1 MRPLPLRRSRP
12 GIKRRV
18 VFAFDYS
25 FLDVTMRPQ
34 VLDDLLIVRGPI
46 MGRVVPGGLFLRA
59 NPKEQ
64 AESTRLGKA
73 LGPGNGFEPLLVE
86 EIAASDRMLFY
97 WSACVFGKSP
107 VGDDVLISRSLRNST
122 NERVH
127 TFTSLPLELEDRGK
141 GVSCQDMLES
151 LPPNTSLC
159 DTCGGRTG
167 VRPPCV
173 IVLRRGLLSRPEGKP
188 DESPRRIGVARFP
201 VGADAET
208 LEHEERPD
216 LDGRVVSSGAAVVDE
231 VHLPEQL

>member
-1 MRPLPLRRSRP
+1 MVFPSLSYRSSASNSNRNVSVRIPRRSS
-12 GIKRRV
+12 V
-18 VFAFDYS
+18 
-25 FLDVTMRPQ
+25 
-34 VLDDLLIVRGPI
+34 VRGPI

-122 NERVH
+122 DERVH

-151 LPPNTSLC
+151 LPPNTLAPG
-159 DTCGGRTG
+159 DYYLDVVVAHPNGD
-167 VRPPCV
+167 V
-173 IVLRRGLLSRPEGKP
+173 IAQGT
-188 DESPRRIGVARFP
+188 SP
-201 VGADAET
+201 
-208 LEHEERPD
+208 
-216 LDGRVVSSGAAVVDE
+216 VSVN
-231 VHLPEQL
+231 